1 VIAEEC
7 QAIIMVS
14 WDVSDEDCV
23 VGLFLRGEME
33 MEMEFGV
40 GCRNS

>member
-1 VIAEEC
+1 MVAEEC
-7 QAIIMVS
+7 QAIIMAS

-33 MEMEFGV
+33 MEFGV